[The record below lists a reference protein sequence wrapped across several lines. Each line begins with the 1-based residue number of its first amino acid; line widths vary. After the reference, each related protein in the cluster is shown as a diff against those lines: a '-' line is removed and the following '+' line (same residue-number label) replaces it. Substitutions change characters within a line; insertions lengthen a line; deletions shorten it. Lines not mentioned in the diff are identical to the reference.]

1 MNVADW
7 LWELGIEGYEP
18 GFRASEIDATL
29 LPSLTAEDL
38 KDLGV
43 TLVGHHPAPARCHV
57 ALGAEPSA
65 TTVKATSANIHN
77 MLFVSVAPYCCSSPR
92 LYAPSTL

>member
-38 KDLGV
+38 KDLGD
-43 TLVGHHPAPARCHV
+43 TLVGHHRRLLDAMLRS
-57 ALGAEPSA
+57 GPSRR
-65 TTVKATSANIHN
+65 
-77 MLFVSVAPYCCSSPR
+77 R
-92 LYAPSTL
+92 LP